1 MQIDRPQEV
10 EECIPRRKISAMHNE
25 DFPSVCWWCKFNV
38 RMVNSFY
45 VAAGR
50 QGNEFLSN
58 FHLGPDIF
66 KACYLMFTIENPY
79 LLEVIHCYRFTF
91 DDNWLSFAVGRKKAL
106 LKKFIVEVNLE
117 FLA

>member
-1 MQIDRPQEV
+1 
-10 EECIPRRKISAMHNE
+10 
-25 DFPSVCWWCKFNV
+25 
-38 RMVNSFY
+38 
-45 VAAGR
+45 
-50 QGNEFLSN
+50 
-58 FHLGPDIF
+58 
-66 KACYLMFTIENPY
+66 MFTIENPY